1 MVPVW
6 VQEGVNGGGKLTALE
21 VTKAKAP
28 GMYGDGG
35 GLYLQISGDGKK
47 RISKSWIF
55 RYRFKGHI
63 STQGKPLAREMG
75 LGSADTWS
83 LAEARERARQQR
95 QLLDEGRDPIE
106 VRKAHDQASAL
117 EKAKTTTFQKCA
129 KAYIKAHRSGW
140 KNAKHAEQWSATLEA
155 WAYPIIGKLPVG
167 GITTDLVLKVLEQA
181 VGEGDAAPTFWTAR
195 TETASRVRGRV
206 ENVLDW
212 AKAKKLR
219 DGDNPARWKGLLDK
233 LLPAPSKVSPV
244 EHHKALPY
252 ADLPRF
258 MTELRQR
265 DSLSARALE
274 YTILTAARTSDTIG
288 AVRTEVDRAG
298 GLWTVPAGRVKG
310 KKGTGKR
317 DHVVPLS
324 DRALEILEAQP
335 ERSAYVFANAEGK
348 PLSNMAMLELLQGM
362 GYGEDLTVH
371 GFRSTFKDW
380 CTEQTGFPN
389 EMSEMALAHTV
400 SDKVEAA
407 YRRGDMR
414 ERRRR
419 MMADWAAYCASPAP
433 AKTDNVVSLKVG

>member
-1 MVPVW
+1 
-6 VQEGVNGGGKLTALE
+6 
-21 VTKAKAP
+21 
-28 GMYGDGG
+28 MYGDGG
-35 GLYLQISGDGKK
+35 GLYLQIKGDGKE

-55 RYRFKGHI
+55 RYRFQGHT
-63 STQGKPLAREMG
+63 SRLGKPLAREMG
-75 LGSADTWS
+75 LGSFHTWT
-83 LAEARERARQQR
+83 LGEARERARQQR
-95 QLLDEGRDPIE
+95 QLLDEGKDPIE
-106 VRKAHDQASAL
+106 VRKLSDQASAL
-117 EKAKTTTFQKCA
+117 EKAKTTTFQECA
-129 KAYIKAHRSGW
+129 KAYIRAHRSGW
-140 KNAKHAEQWSATLEA
+140 KNAKHAEQWSATLET
-155 WAYPIIGKLPVG
+155 WAYPLIGKLPVG
-167 GITTDLVLKVLEQA
+167 GITTDLVLKVLEQL
-181 VGEGDAAPTFWTAR
+181 VGGGEAAPTFWIAR
-195 TETASRVRGRV
+195 TETASRVRGRI

-258 MTELRQR
+258 MAELRRR

-288 AVRTEVDRAG
+288 AVRSEVDRAG
-298 GLWTVPAGRVKG
+298 GLWTVPAGRLKG
-310 KKGTGKR
+310 KKGTRKR
-317 DHVVPLS
+317 DHVVPMS
-324 DRALEILEAQP
+324 DRALEILEGQP
-335 ERSAYVFANAEGK
+335 ERSAYVFANEAGE

-362 GYGEDLTVH
+362 GFGADLTVH

-414 ERRRR
+414 EKRRR
-419 MMADWAAYCASPAP
+419 MMDDWAAYCVSPP
-433 AKTDNVVSLKVG
+433 AEKGGNVVPMRA